1 MIVYRIVFDFY
12 LPNAYKDVRVAE
24 DDGSVLAEIIR
35 LHTPTYTKKKTI
47 LQKDAQGNEYPE
59 ALVIRQYEEIVSQSP
74 YGGEETVLDTGR
86 EVWVNPFL
94 YEEAEFEI
102 NGEIVKSHKF
112 IR

>member
-12 LPNAYKDVRVAE
+12 LPNAYRDVRVAE

-35 LHTPTYTKKKTI
+35 LHTPTYTKKKTS
-47 LQKDAQGNEYPE
+47 LQRDANGNECAE
-59 ALVIRQYEEIVSQSP
+59 ALVIRKFAETFVDSP
-74 YGGEETVLDTGR
+74 YGGTNAVLKGGE

-102 NGEIVKSHKF
+102 NGEIVKSHKL